1 MLSSKISARIVI
13 FIGLIALQGCHS
25 LQNQQLCP
33 GGIPL
38 MDTGVAG
45 YSLNGTSIHYSRI
58 GCGPRTALVYG
69 AIHGDEPAS
78 ATLTHLLT
86 DKLKTLPV
94 EWKTQYQIITI
105 SVLNP
110 DGLDANTRGNSRG
123 VDLNRNFPTAN
134 RINNHQF
141 GMRALSE
148 PEAVALVNIQ
158 RRYPPTRVIAIHQ
171 PLACIDH
178 DGPAEQIS
186 LAMGRYTD
194 LPQCNLG
201 ARPGSHGSYTGVDRQ
216 TPIVTFE
223 MKPKDHY
230 LSKDE
235 IWQHYGKAI
244 MAGITYPTAPPDL

>member
-1 MLSSKISARIVI
+1 MLNSKIAISTS
-13 FIGLIALQGCHS
+13 FIAALALLQGCQS
-25 LQNQQLCP
+25 LPNQPICP
-33 GGIPL
+33 GNIPL
-38 MDTGVAG
+38 VDEGIAG
-45 YSLNGTSIHYSRI
+45 YSLNGTPIHYSRI

-78 ATLTHLLT
+78 ATLTQLLT

-110 DGLDANTRGNSRG
+110 DGLDANTRGNARG

-178 DGPAEQIS
+178 DGPAEHIS

-194 LPQCNLG
+194 LPQCHLG